1 MVRYVAG
8 AGSALLLVLA
18 GFFIW
23 TGRAGTDDP
32 IPPPP
37 EPEALVSP
45 LRPTLLATPPA
56 ASEKSKEAK
65 RFARADKDR
74 DGRISLD
81 ELYLPRRKAFARL
94 DRDKDGRLGF
104 EEWAAGTA
112 AKFAKADGDRSGWL
126 SRAEYETTKPKP
138 KAKPKCRC

>member
-1 MVRYVAG
+1 MLRYFAG
-8 AGSALLLVLA
+8 AGSALLLLLA

-23 TGRAGTDDP
+23 KGRADTDP

-37 EPEALVSP
+37 EPAAQMSP
-45 LRPTLLATPPA
+45 LRQPRLAPPPA
-56 ASEKSKEAK
+56 ASERGKEEK

-74 DGRISLD
+74 NGRITLD

-112 AKFAKADGDRSGWL
+112 ARFAKADADRSGWL
-126 SRAEYETTKPKP
+126 APREYEATKPKP